1 MPQKDRKKDRKE
13 KEESSEQKARKTVE
27 QEKVRETIQ
36 SVKRPLKDYSRF
48 LSGTKYRFLKKRF
61 KKKDDDLF
69 TRKEFDKMKIEMYGK
84 GG

>member
-1 MPQKDRKKDRKE
+1 MPQDKKKNRRE

-48 LSGTKYRFLKKRF
+48 LPGVKFRFLKKRF
-61 KKKDDDLF
+61 EAKDDDLF
-69 TRKEFDKMKIEMYGK
+69 TKKEFDKMKNKMYGK